1 MKRYVITALILIITA
16 AAGFTIPPNLL
27 KWQDEKR
34 LEQSHTETA
43 EEVIVTA
50 TTDMTLVEKLQ
61 LMKKDTITTMPLETG
76 KKYNQYSIKVKVQE
90 EVKKL
95 YSLSLSDLRQDHN
108 ISYEVADVYFVL
120 DREDGKKS
128 MIFWEVY
135 VSTDDY
141 EAWLIVDD
149 ETGKIL
155 QFSEMTLYDTSA
167 VVGEEQVSESDL
179 KALEILAEKWGEYLG
194 CELLETR
201 GGSQDVVVDKEKA
214 ITEKEVIWG
223 HQIIAK
229 YQDDGGSV
237 ECSIWKYLD
246 NVKFAFSTYGN

>member
-1 MKRYVITALILIITA
+1 M
-16 AAGFTIPPNLL
+16 
-27 KWQDEKR
+27 
-34 LEQSHTETA
+34 
-43 EEVIVTA
+43 
-50 TTDMTLVEKLQ
+50 
-61 LMKKDTITTMPLETG
+61 
-76 KKYNQYSIKVKVQE
+76 QE
-90 EVKKL
+90 EIKTL

-201 GGSQDVVVDKEKA
+201 GGSQDIVVDKEKT